1 MDSIFASSGSG
12 EGLFLIEDLRAFE
25 IHQLDKAATQ
35 NIFGDR
41 GAASD
46 PYLPTI
52 REKRSPLHPETMKY
66 NIRHFSPYLSRV
78 IHKPE
83 SSPDSQRS
91 SQYKTPNLDS
101 VAKPCFSQERR
112 KGLRPSKQSN
122 VTMTMLYLGRGICT
136 DSKEELKVFQQTCGG
151 ENMCV
156 YKGYLH
162 SGEQFRFVSKRH
174 FGFPLSAT
182 LFINGLMATRMSSC
196 CEYRY
201 SIGFQQGKH
210 SCFRVTEL
218 SGGTPCY
225 R

>member
-101 VAKPCFSQERR
+101 VAKPCFSQEPE
-112 KGLRPSKQSN
+112 RPETIQAIQCNNDN
-122 VTMTMLYLGRGICT
+122 VIPRTRDLHRL
-136 DSKEELKVFQQTCGG
+136 KEELKVFQQTCGG

-174 FGFPLSAT
+174 FGFPFSAT